1 MKILTQPVIVL
12 LALWCT
18 AVLLVPSAFA
28 AEQGTGS
35 MQAPGGSG
43 PLLGGQANMDQMQAP
58 PSGGQGTSGQQESET
73 GYSASKGRDR
83 PSDPSDISGCNMI
96 APMRPEGMNDNRNM
110 TPPYFGNQAALEYGN
125 MIPLM
130 FGNETTGNQSFHDL
144 RCGHGLAGNSTAPI
158 FPDTNQLSANPAD
171 RQSDN
176 MPAPGEQNGKSDIQ
190 NGTGQQQSLETQIN
204 SIISQL
210 QALLSGKK

>member
-1 MKILTQPVIVL
+1 MKILTRPVIVL

-43 PLLGGQANMDQMQAP
+43 PMHGGQANMDQMQAP
-58 PSGGQGTSGQQESET
+58 PSGEQGTSGQQGSET
-73 GYSASKGRDR
+73 GYSTSNGRDR
-83 PSDPSDISGCNMI
+83 PSDISGGNKT

-110 TPPYFGNQAALEYGN
+110 TPPDIGNQTALEYGN
-125 MIPLM
+125 IISPM
-130 FGNETTGNQSFHDL
+130 FGNETAGNKSFHKM
-144 RCGHGLAGNSTAPI
+144 RGGHGLAGNSTAPI
-158 FPDTNQLSANPAD
+158 PPETNLSSGNPAD

-176 MPAPGEQNGKSDIQ
+176 MPAPGEENGKSDTQ
-190 NGTGQQQSLETQIN
+190 KGTGQQQSLETQIN

>member
-1 MKILTQPVIVL
+1 MKILTRPVIVL

-28 AEQGTGS
+28 AEQKTGS

-43 PLLGGQANMDQMQAP
+43 PMYGGQANMDQMQAP
-58 PSGGQGTSGQQESET
+58 LSGGQGTSGQHGSET
-73 GYSASKGRDR
+73 GYSTSKGRDR
-83 PSDPSDISGCNMI
+83 PSDISGGNMT

-110 TPPYFGNQAALEYGN
+110 TPPDLRNQTALEHGN
-125 MIPLM
+125 MIPPM
-130 FGNETTGNQSFHDL
+130 FGNETAGNQSFDEM
-144 RCGHGLAGNSTAPI
+144 RGGYGLAGNSTAPRL
-158 FPDTNQLSANPAD
+158 PDTDLSPGNPAN

-176 MPAPGEQNGKSDIQ
+176 MPAASEQNGKSDTQ
-190 NGTGQQQSLETQIN
+190 KGTGQQQSLESQIN

-210 QALLSGKK
+210 QAFLSGKK